1 MLHSTVVQ
9 PPTAQNGK
17 SRTVFRTLS
26 PQDQSVAAGANPAEC
41 HCGSDLLAP
50 AEVAFRLD
58 IDLQTLTR
66 VVLMLPNNYPTS
78 MFCKVGLSAILGVVT
93 VKLHADTICDLIA
106 AKIKAS
112 ALLAERKAGLR
123 TALGKLSSMALQAGV
138 TDLAKMELN
147 HRPDVAH
154 RIERLVGMVSRPQ
167 PSLLR
172 FIL

>member
-1 MLHSTVVQ
+1 MGREIAAAQLADLESYDLCDADLLLTMNRRFRWKGQ
-9 PPTAQNGK
+9 TITARG
-17 SRTVFRTLS
+17 L
-26 PQDQSVAAGANPAEC
+26 
-41 HCGSDLLAP
+41 DLLAN
-50 AEVAFRLD
+50 D
-58 IDLQTLTR
+58 G
-66 VVLMLPNNYPTS
+66 S
-78 MFCKVGLSAILGVVT
+78 LSSTLGVVT
-93 VKLHADTICDLIA
+93 VKLHADTVCYLIA
-106 AKIKAS
+106 AKIEATAQS
-112 ALLAERKAGLR
+112 AKRKAGLR